1 MKKISIMKKRFLII
15 VCILYSSVTF
25 AYAELM
31 GTNDSTILNVIV
43 DKNIEI
49 FYNKRKI
56 PRKLKKIIKEK
67 YDIRFRIANPSELC
81 NKSDVVTYPF
91 LSNRQLVFGGKKE
104 DYCFFVYNRYG
115 RGNATYFIFFDCN
128 SLELNVYGVSNK
140 IKCLDDL
147 IRAILEKRYCIK
159 DFVL

>member
-31 GTNDSTILNVIV
+31 GTNDSTILNVIA

-56 PRKLKKIIKEK
+56 PRKKQTAKAVCFFQL
-67 YDIRFRIANPSELC
+67 NPSFR
-81 NKSDVVTYPF
+81 T
-91 LSNRQLVFGGKKE
+91 G
-104 DYCFFVYNRYG
+104 
-115 RGNATYFIFFDCN
+115 
-128 SLELNVYGVSNK
+128 
-140 IKCLDDL
+140 
-147 IRAILEKRYCIK
+147 
-159 DFVL
+159 